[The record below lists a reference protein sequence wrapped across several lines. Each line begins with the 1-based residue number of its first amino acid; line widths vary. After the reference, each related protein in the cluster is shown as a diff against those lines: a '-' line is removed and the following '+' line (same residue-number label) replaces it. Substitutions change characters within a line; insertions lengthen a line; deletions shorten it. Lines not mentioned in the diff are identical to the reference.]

1 LAGYCSDR
9 IGRKPLLIASCLTIG
24 VTVYPVFSFLLTSPS
39 IIGIFLAQILFGLL
53 IALYSGP
60 GPAAIAEIFSTQNRA
75 TGMSVGYSMAVAVF
89 GGFSPFIATWLIDF
103 TGSPISPAYYVL
115 FAALLTTLILL
126 RLPESAHRPLE

>member
-1 LAGYCSDR
+1 M
-9 IGRKPLLIASCLTIG
+9 IG